1 MKGTLVRLVF
11 AVVGGG
17 LLYAAW
23 LVVVLGTMSQPPE
36 PRPFLVMLTA
46 PIVTALGFAL
56 GTVLGERI
64 TRGYR
69 VRLSRAI
76 RWPLVGCMVGAL
88 LVYPF
93 GPMLIVFGMFGLGIV
108 AVATREAWAYGD
120 SKRR

>member
-1 MKGTLVRLVF
+1 MKGMLVRLVLS
-11 AVVGGG
+11 VLGGG

-23 LVVVLGTMSQPPE
+23 FAVVLAAMTPPH
-36 PRPFLVMLTA
+36 PAPFAVMLTA

-56 GTVLGERI
+56 GTVLGERL

-69 VRLSRAI
+69 VRVSRAM

-93 GPMLIVFGMFGLGIV
+93 GPMLIVFGMFGLGTV
-108 AVATREAWAYGD
+108 AVATREAWAYSGA
-120 SKRR
+120 KRR

>member
-1 MKGTLVRLVF
+1 M
-11 AVVGGG
+11 
-17 LLYAAW
+17 AW
-23 LVVVLGTMSQPPE
+23 LVRVALSVAGGGVLYGAWLAVVFGSMSQPSS

-46 PIVTALGFAL
+46 PIVTAFGFAL
-56 GTVLGERI
+56 GTVIGERL
-64 TRGYR
+64 TRGYH

-76 RWPLVGCMVGAL
+76 RWPLVGCVVGAL

-93 GPMLIVFGMFGLGIV
+93 GPMLIPFGMFGLGAV

>member
-1 MKGTLVRLVF
+1 MAWLGRVALS
-11 AVVGGG
+11 VVGGG
-17 LLYAAW
+17 VLYGAW
-23 LVVVLGTMSQPPE
+23 LAVVLGMPNQSSS

-64 TRGYR
+64 TRGYH

-76 RWPLVGCMVGAL
+76 RWPLVGCVVGAL

-93 GPMLIVFGMFGLGIV
+93 GPMLIVFGMFGLGTV